1 MSLSMELKASS
12 YVAPYHSRQQ
22 LVAVHTLHRF
32 ESFFNS
38 THVALDVLGMCP
50 ISPVYKFQRMI
61 HCTVLEIG
69 YGSTNTRI
77 SMVALI
83 LE

>member
-1 MSLSMELKASS
+1 MWLHIIRASNW
-12 YVAPYHSRQQ
+12 SRFTPFID
-22 LVAVHTLHRF
+22 LNR
-32 ESFFNS
+32 FFNS